1 MDEPT
6 IYNCVYDGKTPSHEC
21 TGCGACFCET
31 CVLRAGPDLVCP
43 ECGGKVEQID
53 LNKPRNLSKQNFWY
67 YMATALTYPLASQ
80 NRRNVLKNVAFVF
93 AFLFLAHVLRWHK
106 GLWLFFLLF
115 AICYVIFLFLTVTQ
129 QTAMARNE
137 APNMP
142 DWGVTDVPFVEI
154 LKLFVVLAAWV
165 GPAVGVYFLEG
176 RQTTLL
182 FWGVASV
189 GALCMP
195 MSLLAT
201 AAFESFRGVNP
212 LGFLGAIF
220 RVPIQYV
227 ACCAFVYVFGLLGYM
242 LLGPGALTGHWLLDV
257 VLRSIGLIYMAF
269 VIGRVLGGL
278 HASNSARF
286 GWVPPLVP
294 GARRITR

>member
-1 MDEPT
+1 MNEPT

-53 LNKPRNLSKQNFWY
+53 PSKPRNLSKHTFWHY
-67 YMATALTYPLASQ
+67 TATALTYPLASR
-80 NRRNVLKNVAFVF
+80 NRRNVLKNIAFVF
-93 AFLFLAHVLRWHK
+93 AFLFLAHVLRWHMGYK
-106 GLWLFFLLF
+106 LAFFLL
-115 AICYVIFLFLTVTQ
+115 AAHYLILLFLTVTQ

-137 APNMP
+137 APDML
-142 DWGVTDVPFVEI
+142 DWGEADVPFVEI

-165 GPAVGVYFLEG
+165 GPAVGVYFLAG
-176 RQTTLL
+176 RQTTPL
-182 FWGVASV
+182 FWVLASV
-189 GALCMP
+189 GAVCMP

-201 AAFESFRGVNP
+201 AAFESVRGVNP

-220 RVPIQYV
+220 RVPVQYV

-242 LLGPGALTGHWLLDV
+242 LLGSRALTGRWFLDV
-257 VLRSIGLIYMAF
+257 VLRSVGLVYMAF
-269 VIGRVLGGL
+269 VMGRVLGGL
-278 HASNSARF
+278 HAANSARF

-294 GARRITR
+294 GAPRITR